1 MIRLAKGIDLAKK
14 PSFDLQKKTDN
25 SFRKPPKRKSP
36 NSSNPLDY
44 EIVDPQEGLVPLFNS
59 PFYTTPDTPADPM
72 DCNRYPDSPWCG
84 ENPVDLRPVGLDVA
98 IVLDP
103 CNFGVQF
110 SGTLGFIKLPPF
122 QIVYRSSDPSCQI
135 NSSLPISRLK
145 PPAGE
150 IIPNPPAQCDFGVW
164 INVLGAER
172 YREETR
178 WSNEGS
184 LIYNY
189 ERFLDITKITYP
201 YGGSRQ
207 LNSWPGEGQ
216 RFINLIIDANHTV
229 NEQSN
234 SKYMKTFQTNEYVSL
249 EDMAQTWQSWGGFI
263 EGDLYEDD
271 TAWTLQGTSKLRF
284 YYYVGAFPDI
294 ERVSNDNI
302 PLWFSNPFVRYADKS
317 FYENQVNRPS
327 YSDLSNPPSI
337 DKGLNVAK
345 WFFVCS
351 NQTPEIDPPPPPRK
365 ECCKM
370 GCCPDNSNLERLL
383 RLLLKKIGSDDL
395 PASVPKL
402 LTKRDAG
409 TIQIQNIAEFIS
421 YTVKQLDAL
430 AGKYPLEIKIKDADL
445 TQEGNQEKKISLP
458 NIAEALAEI
467 MGILLILQS
476 ESNANLIATTN
487 GMIEAGSAKQAAS
500 LAVDY
505 AKGNAEYLG
514 YKGKQIERQVPFT
527 FKPGEGRLDKM
538 LVKGEV
544 KVKGWENDD
553 KDDLNDALAP
563 LLELAAM
570 WKAANFK
577 NLGTSDPLAKLKEIL
592 RGAVSLSDEADKL
605 VKNSGSPTDPSSQPK
620 KNEWDSFIEEAEQ
633 GFIAQPGITDNT
645 NPYGRPLAQR
655 PKIREIGNDTS
666 DVEDQGQ

>member
-84 ENPVDLRPVGLDVA
+84 ENPVDLRPFGLDVA
-98 IVLDP
+98 IVLDE

-122 QIVYRSSDPSCQI
+122 QIVYRNPACQPDPPALPQPDPTPGNSSKMPANCDYGVCGICQASISSIERYTNGAKADYHRTCKPTKAIYPLQENVIVGYDTPADFCLLVSITHSFVFNSAYTGLTSNIYNQASQWRASGGTIDGDLFDPSTVW
-135 NSSLPISRLK
+135 RLEWDADIAIYFSTVTRQ
-145 PPAGE
+145 PRIE
-150 IIPNPPAQCDFGVW
+150 I
-164 INVLGAER
+164 L
-172 YREETR
+172 R
-178 WSNEGS
+178 WSKPNANLGDPGIA
-184 LIYNY
+184 LIPMGKAQY
-189 ERFLDITKITYP
+189 D
-201 YGGSRQ
+201 
-207 LNSWPGEGQ
+207 
-216 RFINLIIDANHTV
+216 NL
-229 NEQSN
+229 
-234 SKYMKTFQTNEYVSL
+234 L
-249 EDMAQTWQSWGGFI
+249 
-263 EGDLYEDD
+263 
-271 TAWTLQGTSKLRF
+271 
-284 YYYVGAFPDI
+284 
-294 ERVSNDNI
+294 VSNRITQRATFPNI
-302 PLWFSNPFVRYADKS
+302 WTETHIYQL
-317 FYENQVNRPS
+317 
-327 YSDLSNPPSI
+327 
-337 DKGLNVAK
+337 
-345 WFFVCS
+345 FFFCPG
-351 NQTPEIDPPPPPRK
+351 NTPQIDPPPPPRK

-605 VKNSGSPTDPSSQPK
+605 VKGSGSPTDPSSQPK